1 MAISTK
7 YSELTTFVVTLY
19 AGFQSQR
26 GDQKE
31 SNPMN
36 QNIIEKLVNFQRRS
50 GDRHLFAIIHEAVR
64 ATVLCCEFRSG
75 LRRSPPIDC
84 RNWHVA
90 NTGESHDTNT
100 MIATIREA
108 LNLQQ
113 KYWQPRLRLHG
124 LQVLVALARSPQYRP
139 LLQQA
144 APQLRDAITES
155 LFNCGEDLQVM
166 GSFLSYTLL
175 QNGIFLNLNL
185 QNLASQMKQAG
196 TCHFET
202 SNRTAF
208 CKLGL
213 RLALR
218 YLLFTPE
225 EQKSQANIPEEQP
238 DAADF
243 MTSEDEEK
251 GLSYDEAME
260 PFYSLE
266 NDEVIGEPDETSDED
281 NDKPVETVAEEER
294 RCGDQPRQEDLDF
307 IVVVDEPDGDEEFR
321 PEEDQTSGS
330 DSDDSVLSQG
340 EDY

>member
-1 MAISTK
+1 MAISTQ

-19 AGFQSQR
+19 ADFQPQ
-26 GDQKE
+26 GDQKQA
-31 SNPMN
+31 PFAH
-36 QNIIEKLVNFQRRS
+36 QNTIVKLVNFQRRS

-64 ATVLCCEFRSG
+64 ATILCCEFRSG

-90 NTGESHDTNT
+90 NTGEPHDTNT

-108 LNLQQ
+108 LSLQQ

-124 LQVLVALARSPQYRP
+124 LRVLVALAGSPGYRP

-175 QNGIFLNLNL
+175 HNGIYLNLNL
-185 QNLASQMKQAG
+185 QSLASQMEQAG
-196 TCHFET
+196 TCHFE
-202 SNRTAF
+202 SNNHTAF

-213 RLALR
+213 RLAFR

-225 EQKSQANIPEEQP
+225 EQKSQPNIPEEQA
-238 DAADF
+238 DAVDF
-243 MTSEDEEK
+243 MSSED
-251 GLSYDEAME
+251 DEQAME
-260 PFYSLE
+260 SFYSME

-281 NDKPVETVAEEER
+281 NDVPVETVKEEEL

-307 IVVVDEPDGDEEFR
+307 IVNVDDSRGDEEYR
-321 PEEDQTSGS
+321 PEDDQTSGS
-330 DSDDSVLSQG
+330 DSDDNASSQG